1 MAVPMSILKTA
12 SHLLFSFYRAARK
25 IRNFFFHH
33 RNSSRLNQHQLHSIS
48 SCRLEGRKN
57 YSLLFNFHNSLLR
70 TKSLFSFFMLVAFEG
85 GGLFKAILLLLAYPI
100 ILLLG
105 PNSESALRVMV
116 FVTFRGLKCSDMNIV
131 VRAVLPKIYTEEI
144 DRRTYEVAMA
154 AGKRVVLTSLPKVM
168 VERFVEDCFGET
180 QVFGPELEVVGG
192 KYFTGRFA
200 AGGTVAERMLAVK
213 DRFGEEKADV
223 GLLGLSDLNDQ
234 LLIPCS
240 KEVYIVTK
248 EEPNSTNSTNS
259 TRTSATTVADAS
271 ATNLPREKYPKPPI
285 FHDGR
290 LAFLPTPSASLCLVL
305 YLPFASLLCLLRILT
320 GLLLPYSLCPLLAA
334 ALGVHFRMS
343 QHRPLS
349 SSTAPSPSPSG
360 VLYVCTHRTLLD
372 PIFLSHVLFRP
383 IPVVTYSLSRISESI
398 SPIPTVRLTRNRL
411 RDSHTIRR
419 LLAAGDLAVCPEGT
433 TCREPYLL
441 RFSPLF
447 AELADDIEPVA
458 IEAHCSMFYGTTATG
473 MKSLD
478 PIFFFLNPRPSC
490 RISFLGRVPK
500 EMTVAGGWS
509 AADVANR
516 IQRELGE
523 ELGFQCTALTRRDK
537 YLLLAGNDGAVKDS
551 SPEKS

>member
-12 SHLLFSFYRAARK
+12 SQLLFSFYRAARK

-33 RNSSRLNQHQLHSIS
+33 RNPSRLNQHQLPSIS

-57 YSLLFNFHNSLLR
+57 FSLLFNFHNSLLR
-70 TKSLFSFFMLVAFEG
+70 TNSLFSFFMLVAFEG

-116 FVTFRGLKCSDMNIV
+116 FVTFCGLKCSDMNIV
-131 VRAVLPKIYTEEI
+131 ARAVLPKIYTEEI
-144 DRRTYEVAMA
+144 DRRTYEAAVA

-168 VERFVEDCFGET
+168 VERFVEECFGET

-200 AGGTVAERMLAVK
+200 AGGTVAERMWAVK

-223 GLLGLSDLNDQ
+223 GLLRLSDLNDQ
-234 LLIPCS
+234 LLIPFS
-240 KEVYIVTK
+240 KEVYVVTQ
-248 EEPNSTNSTNS
+248 EEPNSINS
-259 TRTSATTVADAS
+259 TRTCATAADTS
-271 ATNLPREKYPKPPI
+271 VTNHPREKYPKPPI

-305 YLPFASLLCLLRILT
+305 YLPFAFLLCLLRILT
-320 GLLLPYSLCPLLAA
+320 GLLLPYSLCPPLGA
-334 ALGVHFRMS
+334 ALGVHFRMI

-349 SSTAPSPSPSG
+349 SPSPSPSG

-372 PIFLSHVLFRP
+372 PIFLSHALFRP
-383 IPVVTYSLSRISESI
+383 IPVVTYSLSRFSESI
-398 SPIPTVRLTRNRL
+398 SPIPTVRLSRNRL
-411 RDSHTIRR
+411 RDSHTMRR

-433 TCREPYLL
+433 TCREPFLL

-458 IEAHCSMFYGTTATG
+458 IEAPCSMFYGTTATG

-478 PIFFFLNPRPSC
+478 PIFFFLNPRPSY

-500 EMTVAGGWS
+500 EMTVAGGRS
-509 AADVANR
+509 AADVANQ
-516 IQRELGE
+516 IQRELAE

-537 YLLLAGNDGAVKDS
+537 YLSLAGSDGAVPDS

>member
-1 MAVPMSILKTA
+1 MAVPMPILKTA

-33 RNSSRLNQHQLHSIS
+33 RNPSRLNQHQLPSIS

-85 GGLFKAILLLLAYPI
+85 GGLFKAILLLLVYPI

-105 PNSESALRVMV
+105 PNSEPALRVMV
-116 FVTFRGLKCSDMNIV
+116 FVTFCGLKCSDMNIV

-144 DRRTYEVAMA
+144 DRRIYEVALA
-154 AGKRVVLTSLPKVM
+154 AGKRVVLTSLPKLM
-168 VERFVEDCFGET
+168 VERFVEECFGDQT

-200 AGGTVAERMLAVK
+200 GGGTVAERMLAVK
-213 DRFGEEKADV
+213 NRFGEEKADV

-248 EEPNSTNSTNS
+248 EEPNSINS
-259 TRTSATTVADAS
+259 TRTSATAATDAS
-271 ATNLPREKYPKPPI
+271 ATNIPREKYQRPPI

-305 YLPFASLLCLLRILT
+305 YLPFATLLSILRILT
-320 GLLLPYSLCPLLAA
+320 GLLLPYSLCPPLGA
-334 ALGVHFRMS
+334 ALGVHFRVI

-349 SSTAPSPSPSG
+349 SSSSSPSPSPSG

-372 PIFLSHVLFRP
+372 PIFLSHALFRP

-411 RDSHTIRR
+411 SDSHTMRR
-419 LLAAGDLAVCPEGT
+419 LLAAGNLAVCPEGT

-478 PIFFFLNPRPSC
+478 PIFFFMNPRPSYQ
-490 RISFLGRVPK
+490 ISFLGRVPK
-500 EMTVAGGWS
+500 EKTVAGGWS
-509 AADVANR
+509 AVDVANR
-516 IQRELGE
+516 IQRELAE
-523 ELGFQCTALTRRDK
+523 ELGFQCTDLTRRDK
-537 YLLLAGNDGAVKDS
+537 YLLLAGTDGAVPDS
-551 SPEKS
+551 SPEES